1 MNAAKIHLSAE
12 ELALVQN
19 GAILLTK
26 NNIIHKV
33 YALFGA
39 LSENLRN
46 RYEQNNSGFPEILNT
61 YPKIAKGENFQ
72 GLPYVMLDY
81 PRLFGKEDVL
91 AIRTFFWWGH
101 NFTVTLHLKG
111 VYMEQL
117 SKSIEANASK
127 LQKAGFRICLS
138 GNEWEHDLNA
148 SIWKENTLDS
158 ITEKKIREAAFC
170 KIACSIPLQQWQHID
185 TILEEKHQLVDA
197 VLGY

>member
-26 NNIIHKV
+26 NNIIQKV
-33 YALFGA
+33 YTLFGG
-39 LSENLRN
+39 LSDSLRSH
-46 RYEQNNSGFPEILNT
+46 YEQNKTRFPEILNT

-111 VYMEQL
+111 IYKEKLADSIL
-117 SKSIEANASK
+117 SNASW
-127 LQKAGFRICLS
+127 LHYAGFRICLN
-138 GNEWEHDLNA
+138 GNEWEHDL
-148 SIWKENTLDS
+148 
-158 ITEKKIREAAFC
+158 EAANWNENSLESIASAKIQQSPFC

-197 VLGY
+197 VLRY

>member
-1 MNAAKIHLSAE
+1 M
-12 ELALVQN
+12 VQN

-26 NNIIHKV
+26 NNIIQKV
-33 YALFGA
+33 YALFGG
-39 LSENLRN
+39 LSDSLRN
-46 RYEQNNSGFPEILNT
+46 HYEQNKTRFPDLLNA

-111 VYMEQL
+111 VYMQQL

-127 LQKAGFRICLS
+127 LQDAGFRICLS
-138 GNEWEHDLNA
+138 GNEWEHDLDA
-148 SIWKENTLDS
+148 SIWMENALDS

-185 TILEEKHQLVDA
+185 TILKEKHQLVDA
-197 VLGY
+197 VLRY